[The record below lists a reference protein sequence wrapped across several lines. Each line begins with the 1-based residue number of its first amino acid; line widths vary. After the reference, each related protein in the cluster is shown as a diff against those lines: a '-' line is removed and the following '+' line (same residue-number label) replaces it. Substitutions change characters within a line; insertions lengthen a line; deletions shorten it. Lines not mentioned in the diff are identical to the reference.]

1 MKTEKL
7 SNQDRL
13 PVGKFLAWKA
23 RDISIACVTVIMTY
37 LTIFCTDALGM
48 PAALVGTLLLA
59 SKTCDGITDI
69 FAGFLVD
76 NTNTRWGKGRPYEWC
91 ILGAWGCTILLFF
104 CPGNWSL
111 VIKSV
116 WVFVM
121 YTLVFSIFST
131 MLGASQTP
139 YMIRAFKSKVVI
151 GKVASYGGILSMIG
165 AIIISVTFPILM
177 AKLAVSTAGWRTLI
191 LIYGLPLA
199 GLGILRFI
207 YVKEDPSIDAGAVGQ
222 QVSLTQIIELFKKNK
237 YAWAYAGIMGFY
249 QMTVGLNVTTFY
261 FKYVVG
267 DLGLMG
273 IMGMMSVVVLPVM
286 FIFPTL
292 MKKFNVSTLIIGG
305 SFSAIIGYLLM
316 FLAKSNMPMLIAG
329 NVLMTVASLPI
340 AYLGAIIIMEL
351 ATYNE
356 SIGLPRMEGSTNILS
371 SFSNKVFNGVGAGI
385 VGVLLGAAGYSSNA
399 GAVQPEGALLMIR
412 VLYSIV
418 PLICFVLI
426 ILCALV
432 LGKLEKK
439 IPQLEKELEEKKEE
453 SKCLSDCS
461 MTEML
466 SN

>member
-1 MKTEKL
+1 MAAVKTK
-7 SNQDRL
+7 NPDRL

-37 LTIFCTDALGM
+37 LTIFCTDTLGM
-48 PAALVGTLLLA
+48 PAALVGTLLLT
-59 SKTCDGITDI
+59 SKICDGVTDI

-76 NTNTRWGKGRPYEWC
+76 NTNTKWGKGRPYEWC
-91 ILGAWGCTILLFF
+91 ILGAWVCTILLFF
-104 CPGNWSL
+104 CPGEWSL
-111 VIKSV
+111 VVKSV

-121 YTLVFSIFST
+121 YTLVFSVFST

-139 YMIRAFKSKVVI
+139 YMIRAFKNKAVI
-151 GKVASYGGILSMIG
+151 GKVASYGGILSMFG
-165 AIIISVTFPILM
+165 AIIVSVTFPVLM
-177 AKLAVSTAGWRTLI
+177 AKLATSAAGWRTLI
-191 LIYGLPLA
+191 LIYGLPLGA
-199 GLGILRFI
+199 LGILRFI
-207 YVKEDPSIDAGAVGQ
+207 FVKEDPSIDAGDVGQ
-222 QVSLTQIIELFKKNK
+222 KVSLKQILELFKKNK

-286 FIFPTL
+286 FVFPTL
-292 MKKFNVSTLIIGG
+292 MRKFNVSTLIIGG
-305 SFSAIIGYLLM
+305 SVSAIVGYILM
-316 FLAKSNMPMLIAG
+316 FMAKSNMPMLIVG

-371 SFSNKVFNGVGAGI
+371 SFSNKVFNGIGAGV
-385 VGVLLGAAGYSSNA
+385 VGILLGAAGYSSSA
-399 GAVQPEGALLMIR
+399 GAVQPTSALLMIR

-426 ILCALV
+426 ILCALM
-432 LGKLEKK
+432 LGKLEKR
-439 IPQLEKELEEKKEE
+439 IPQLEKEVEERKK
-453 SKCLSDCS
+453 L
-461 MTEML
+461 
-466 SN
+466 

>member
-1 MKTEKL
+1 MAAVKTK
-7 SNQDRL
+7 NPDRL

-37 LTIFCTDALGM
+37 LTIFCTDTLGM

-59 SKTCDGITDI
+59 SKICDGVTDI

-76 NTNTRWGKGRPYEWC
+76 NTNTKWGKGRPYEWC
-91 ILGAWGCTILLFF
+91 ILGAWACTILLFF
-104 CPGNWSL
+104 CPGEWSL
-111 VIKSV
+111 VVKSV

-121 YTLVFSIFST
+121 YTLVFSVFST

-139 YMIRAFKSKVVI
+139 YMIRAFKNKAVI
-151 GKVASYGGILSMIG
+151 GKVASYGGILSMFG
-165 AIIISVTFPILM
+165 AIIVSVTFPVLM
-177 AKLAVSTAGWRTLI
+177 AKLATSAAGWRTLI
-191 LIYGLPLA
+191 LIYGLPLGA
-199 GLGILRFI
+199 LGILRFI
-207 YVKEDPSIDAGAVGQ
+207 FVKEDPSIDAGDVGQ
-222 QVSLTQIIELFKKNK
+222 KVSLKQILELFKKNK

-286 FIFPTL
+286 FVFPTL
-292 MKKFNVSTLIIGG
+292 MRKFNVSTLIIGG
-305 SFSAIIGYLLM
+305 SVSAIVGYILM
-316 FLAKSNMPMLIAG
+316 FMAKSNMPMLIVG

-371 SFSNKVFNGVGAGI
+371 SFSNKVFNGIGAGV
-385 VGVLLGAAGYSSNA
+385 VGILLGAAGYSSSA
-399 GAVQPEGALLMIR
+399 GAVQPTSALLMIR

-426 ILCALV
+426 ILCALM
-432 LGKLEKK
+432 LGKLEKR
-439 IPQLEKELEEKKEE
+439 IPQLEKEVDERKK
-453 SKCLSDCS
+453 L
-461 MTEML
+461 
-466 SN
+466 